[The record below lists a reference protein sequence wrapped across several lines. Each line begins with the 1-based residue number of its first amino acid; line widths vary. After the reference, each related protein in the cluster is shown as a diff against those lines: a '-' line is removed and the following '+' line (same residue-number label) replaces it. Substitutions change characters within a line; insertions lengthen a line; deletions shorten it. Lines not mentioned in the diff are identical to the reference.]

1 MPNVQLT
8 GKQSDFL
15 KIVVAAAGRGD
26 LETVR
31 QLLDDNP
38 AWIHTVGSHGRTM
51 LWEAA
56 YRGKLEMVGFLLE
69 RGADINL
76 PGCYHIQ
83 HRIEISP
90 YCVAR
95 YEGRDTV
102 AAFLLQQGATIDIH
116 TAAYLGDYDTVRSH
130 LDNDPS
136 LVNSGYLQAVMLPA
150 GQPHTFEHREA
161 AWATPLCYAIRSKD
175 PAIVALLISR
185 GAVIKPYSERFLD
198 YAASDERVEIA
209 KLLLENGADPSK
221 APRILDDGSEISALF
236 KRYGIPPKDI
246 NAMGTGGWPPLV
258 YACRGDNREHPDEVQ
273 EILDLGADIDVR
285 NYKGKT
291 ALHYAAKAGFSKV
304 INLLIKNE
312 ATVDATDD
320 NGETPLFEAIRS
332 TIKNGEKQRAAL
344 EALLTKGANPNFKN
358 RKGLTPLQVAKQMRR
373 ADAGK
378 IVELLQKYSTVEIL
392 PKQKT

>member
-8 GKQSDFL
+8 GNQSDFL

-31 QLLDDNP
+31 YLLDDNP

-56 YRGKLEMVGFLLE
+56 YRGKLEMVQFLLE

-83 HRIEISP
+83 HSIEISP

-102 AAFLLQQGATIDIH
+102 AEFLLQQGATVDIH
-116 TAAYLGDYDTVRSH
+116 TAAYLGDYDTVRSY

-136 LVNSGYLQAVMLPA
+136 LVNRGYLQAVMLPA

-175 PAIVALLISR
+175 PEIVALLISR

-198 YAASDERVEIA
+198 YAASDERLEIA

-258 YACRGDNREHPDEVQ
+258 YACRGDNREHPDKVQ
-273 EILDLGADIDVR
+273 ELLDLGADIDVQ

-304 INLLIKNE
+304 INLLIEKG
-312 ATVDATDD
+312 ATVDATDN
-320 NGETPLFEAIRS
+320 NGETPLFDAIRS
-332 TIKNGEKQRAAL
+332 TIKSGEKQRMAL

-373 ADAGK
+373 ADRDK
-378 IVELLQKYSTVEIL
+378 VVELLRTYNDHLVRRL
-392 PKQKT
+392 G